1 MPMNDGV
8 RLADLLSGLSFVSDM
23 GLGLPPED
31 ALRCCLVGTALAR
44 KLNLSETEVAD
55 VFYTSLLQHIGCT
68 GYAHE
73 SYLVW
78 GDDIAANRAAQRT
91 DFTHITDIYTTYL
104 LTLTKGKGMLPRARM
119 VAILTTKGP
128 GFLKRF
134 TTATCEVAAQ
144 TARRLNLPE
153 GVQRGLYEVF
163 EWWNGRS
170 APRGLKGEEISL
182 IGRVTHVAGVGAKF
196 DLLGGP
202 DLAVDTV
209 KQRAGTVFDP
219 AISEVFVT
227 NAPEL
232 LAAANIGDPRER
244 VLEAEPE
251 PVSTVSEP
259 QLVEVAAAFG
269 DIADLKNPFTH
280 GHSGGVAQLALQ
292 AGKKVGL
299 KDAILLQL
307 HVASLLH
314 DLGRVGIPNSVWEK
328 RTKLT
333 AADWEQIR
341 LHPYH
346 SERILSCSSI
356 LLPMAAIAGMHHERM
371 DGSGYLRGF
380 EAAHIPMTARILA
393 AADALQAMTQSRP
406 HRAALDVDYAA
417 ERLQDDAAA
426 GRFDPDAV
434 AAVVI
439 AAGGS
444 SKRTIIRPAGL
455 SDREIE
461 VLRLVC
467 QGLSNREVARRLY
480 ISPRTAEH
488 HVQHIYTKI
497 GVSSRA
503 AAALYGMQHGLVT

>member
-1 MPMNDGV
+1 
-8 RLADLLSGLSFVSDM
+8 
-23 GLGLPPED
+23 
-31 ALRCCLVGTALAR
+31 
-44 KLNLSETEVAD
+44 
-55 VFYTSLLQHIGCT
+55 
-68 GYAHE
+68 
-73 SYLVW
+73 
-78 GDDIAANRAAQRT
+78 
-91 DFTHITDIYTTYL
+91 
-104 LTLTKGKGMLPRARM
+104 
-119 VAILTTKGP
+119 
-128 GFLKRF
+128 
-134 TTATCEVAAQ
+134 
-144 TARRLNLPE
+144 
-153 GVQRGLYEVF
+153 
-163 EWWNGRS
+163 
-170 APRGLKGEEISL
+170 
-182 IGRVTHVAGVGAKF
+182 VGAKF

-202 DLAVDTV
+202 ELAIDTV

-232 LAAANIGDPRER
+232 LAAANFGDPRER

-251 PVSTVSEP
+251 PVLTVSEP
-259 QLVEVAAAFG
+259 QLTEVAAAFG

-280 GHSGGVAQLALQ
+280 GHSAGVAQLALQ
-292 AGKKVGL
+292 AGEQVGL
-299 KDAILLQL
+299 EDATLLRL

-314 DLGRVGIPNSVWEK
+314 DLGRVGISNSVWEK

-346 SERILSCSSI
+346 SERILSGSPV
-356 LLPMAAIAGMHHERM
+356 LLPVAAIAGMHHERM
-371 DGSGYLRGF
+371 DGSGYHRGF
-380 EAAHIPMTARILA
+380 EAAHLPMPARILA

-406 HRAALDVDYAA
+406 HRAAVDVDEAA
-417 ERLQDDAAA
+417 GRLQDDAAT

-434 AAVVI
+434 AAVVD

-444 SKRTIIRPAGL
+444 SKRTIVRPAGL

-461 VLRLVC
+461 VLRLVA